1 MHIRHFYSVVTVY
14 DYRHKVTQNN
24 PNTNHLKAIEQK
36 LGQVSSLIE
45 YQSIIKPPRLQII
58 RQKNSQTKATI

>member
-24 PNTNHLKAIEQK
+24 PNTNHLKAIEQI
-36 LGQVSSLIE
+36 LGLFH
-45 YQSIIKPPRLQII
+45 R
-58 RQKNSQTKATI
+58 

>member
-24 PNTNHLKAIEQK
+24 PNTNHLKAKQVQIED
-36 LGQVSSLIE
+36 
-45 YQSIIKPPRLQII
+45 YQ
-58 RQKNSQTKATI
+58 